1 MGNCTKNDLMRIEIS
16 IIIIKHEMEF
26 LKKKIPLSY
35 KNDSIY
41 LNYKKNLE
49 DKLKI
54 QKEFDFTN
62 YKKNCSE
69 KEKIMLS
76 NLERYSKLSL
86 SEKELLSKYKY
97 KYDFENDEMKLFT
110 SQPIDSF
117 ITKEWKEL
125 QLKKSMMNIRDYY
138 KDRDW
143 S

>member
-1 MGNCTKNDLMRIEIS
+1 MGNYTKNDLMRIEIS
-16 IIIIKHEMEF
+16 IVRIKHEMEF

-49 DKLKI
+49 NKLKI
-54 QKEFDFTN
+54 QKEFDFSN

-69 KEKIMLS
+69 KDKIMLS

>member
-1 MGNCTKNDLMRIEIS
+1 MENCTKNDLMRIEIS
-16 IIIIKHEMEF
+16 IIRIKHEMEF

-49 DKLKI
+49 DKLTI

-97 KYDFENDEMKLFT
+97 KYDFENDEMKLYT

>member
-1 MGNCTKNDLMRIEIS
+1 MRIEIS
-16 IIIIKHEMEF
+16 IVRIKHEMEF

-49 DKLKI
+49 NKLKI
-54 QKEFDFTN
+54 QKEFDFSN

-69 KEKIMLS
+69 KDKIMLS

-97 KYDFENDEMKLFT
+97 DFEKDEMKLFT
-110 SQPIDSF
+110 SHPIDSF

>member
-1 MGNCTKNDLMRIEIS
+1 MRIEIS
-16 IIIIKHEMEF
+16 IVRIKHEIEF

-41 LNYKKNLE
+41 LNYTKNLE

-54 QKEFDFTN
+54 QKEYDFNN

-69 KEKIMLS
+69 KEKIILS
-76 NLERYSKLSL
+76 NIERYSKLSL

-97 KYDFENDEMKLFT
+97 DFEKDEMKLFT

-117 ITKEWKEL
+117 ITKQWKEL

>member
-1 MGNCTKNDLMRIEIS
+1 MRIEIS
-16 IIIIKHEMEF
+16 IVRIKHEMEF

-54 QKEFDFTN
+54 QKEFDFSN

-69 KEKIMLS
+69 KDKIMLS

-86 SEKELLSKYKY
+86 SEKELLSKY

>member
-1 MGNCTKNDLMRIEIS
+1 MGSYTKNDLMRIEIS
-16 IIIIKHEMEF
+16 IVRIKHEIEF

-54 QKEFDFTN
+54 QKEFDFNN

-69 KEKIMLS
+69 KDKIMLS

-86 SEKELLSKYKY
+86 SEKELLSNY
-97 KYDFENDEMKLFT
+97 KYDFEKDEMKLFT